1 MKGSISMYILGISGL
16 YHDSA
21 AALVCN
27 GEIIAAAQEE
37 RFTRVKHDANIP
49 VNAMRY
55 CLRQGGIKASELKAV
70 VYYDQP
76 LLTLDRFLK
85 NSLALGD
92 DAGDLV
98 DHVYN
103 NLFSRKI
110 WLHKQIETA
119 IGGLGEHGKLLVVKH
134 HVSHAASAFY
144 PSPYEKSVVLTIDGV
159 GEWTTTAI
167 GVGDGNILKLYE
179 EIKYP
184 HSIGLM
190 YSAFTY
196 FCGFKVN
203 SGDYKFMGLAPYGK
217 PIYYNIIKEKIIDI
231 RDDGSYCLNLEY
243 FEYHKGRTMINE
255 EKFYELF
262 HSRRRKPE
270 SKITQREMDIAASVQ
285 KITEEIIILLAHYAK
300 KKYGE
305 GIDNLCLAGGVAL
318 NCVAN
323 GKLQKSGIFKNIWI
337 QPAAGDSGGALGS
350 ALYTYYNYY
359 KMERIVNKAD
369 SQKGSLLGPEFSTE
383 DILNY
388 LEEYGYPYHLYTD
401 NKEKTKLVAKLLSQE
416 KIIGILQGRMEFG
429 PRALGNRSILADCR
443 SPYMQSKINLKIK
456 YRESFRPFA
465 PVVLEEKQKEYFDLP
480 CDSPYML
487 KVGNVQ
493 TSRRIPFELEQLL
506 YNTEGDMLKIV
517 SEPRSDIPAVTHVDY
532 SARIQTVDSLR
543 NKELH
548 DILLEYEK
556 LTGCA
561 VLVNTSFNVRG
572 EPIVCTPKDSYECF
586 MRTDIDV
593 LIMENIVLYKE
604 EQPKFLEEQ
613 DWREKYAL
621 D

>member
-1 MKGSISMYILGISGL
+1 MYILGVSGL

-21 AALVCN
+21 AALICD

-37 RFTRVKHDANIP
+37 RFTRLKHDAHVP
-49 VNAMRY
+49 VNAMKY
-55 CLRQGGIKASELKAV
+55 CLKQAGITSKDLEAV

-76 LLTLDRFLK
+76 LLTMDRFLK
-85 NSLALGD
+85 NALALGK
-92 DAGDLV
+92 DADKLV
-98 DHVYN
+98 ESTYPQ
-103 NLFSRKI
+103 LFSWKLWI
-110 WLHKQIETA
+110 HKQIEAA
-119 IGGLGEHGKLLVVKH
+119 IGGLGRHGKLLVTKH
-134 HVSHAASAFY
+134 HISHAASAFY
-144 PSPYEKSVVLTIDGV
+144 PSPYEKAIVLTIDGV

-167 GVGDGNILKLYE
+167 GVGEGNSLTLYE

-217 PIYYNIIKEKIIDI
+217 PVYYDVIKEKMIDI
-231 RDDGSYCLNLEY
+231 KNDGSYRLNLEY
-243 FEYHKGRTMINE
+243 FDYHKGGTMINE
-255 EKFYELF
+255 EKFSELF
-262 HSRRRKPE
+262 GGGRRQPE
-270 SKITQREMDIAASVQ
+270 SRITRREMDIAASVQ
-285 KITEEIIILLAHYAK
+285 KITEEMIFSLAEHAK
-300 KKYGE
+300 EKYGE

-323 GKLQKSGIFKNIWI
+323 GKLQEKSIFKNIWI
-337 QPAAGDSGGALGS
+337 QPAAGDAGGALGA
-350 ALYTYYNYY
+350 ALYTYYAYY
-359 KMERIVNKAD
+359 GKSRQVDEND
-369 SQKGSLLGPEFSTE
+369 SQKGSLLGPAFSTE
-383 DILNY
+383 EIVCY
-388 LEEYGYPYHLYTD
+388 LEKNKFPYHIYH
-401 NKEKTKLVAKLLSQE
+401 NKEKTELLAKLLSEE
-416 KIIGILQGRMEFG
+416 KIVGVAWGRMEFG

-443 SPYMQSKINLKIK
+443 SPYMQSRINLKIK

-465 PVVLEEKQKEYFDLP
+465 PIVLAKREADYFDLS

-487 KVGNVQ
+487 KVGNVRPE
-493 TSRRIPFELEQLL
+493 RRKPFDLEHLL
-506 YNTEGDMLKIV
+506 SDREEDMLQIV

-532 SARIQTVDSLR
+532 SARIQTVDSIK
-543 NKELH
+543 NKELY
-548 DILLEYEK
+548 DVLSEYEK

-572 EPIVCTPKDSYECF
+572 EPIVCTPADAYECF
-586 MRTDIDV
+586 MRTDMDV
-593 LIMENIVLYKE
+593 LVLENAVLYKD
-604 EQPKFLEEQ
+604 EQPEWSEDI

>member
-1 MKGSISMYILGISGL
+1 MYILGVSGL

-21 AALVCN
+21 AALVCD

-37 RFTRVKHDANIP
+37 RFTRIKHDAHVP

-55 CLRQGGIKASELKAV
+55 CLEQGGITSEELEAV

-85 NSLALGD
+85 NSLALGRNS
-92 DAGDLV
+92 GNLV
-98 DHVYN
+98 DSSYGK
-103 NLFSRKI
+103 LFSYKLWI
-110 WLHKQIETA
+110 HKQIEAA
-119 IGGLGEHGKLLVVKH
+119 IGGLGKHGKLLVTKH
-134 HVSHAASAFY
+134 HISHAASAFY
-144 PSPYEKSVVLTIDGV
+144 PSPYEKAVVLTIDGV

-167 GVGDGNILKLYE
+167 GIGDGSSLQLFE
-179 EIKYP
+179 EIQYP

-217 PIYYNIIKEKIIDI
+217 PVYYDTIKENMVDI
-231 RDDGSYCLNLEY
+231 KEDGSYRLNLEY
-243 FEYHKGRTMINE
+243 FDYHKGGTMINE
-255 EKFYELF
+255 EKFSELF
-262 HSRRRKPE
+262 HGGRRQPE
-270 SKITQREMDIAASVQ
+270 SRITQREMDIAASVQ
-285 KITEEIIILLAHYAK
+285 KITEEMILLLARHAK
-300 KKYGE
+300 EKYGD

-323 GKLQKSGIFKNIWI
+323 GKLQKAGIFDNIWI
-337 QPAAGDSGGALGS
+337 QPAAGDAGGALGA
-350 ALYTYYNYY
+350 ALYAYYSYY
-359 KMERIVNKAD
+359 EKERIVHQTD
-369 SQKGSLLGPEFSTE
+369 SQKGSLLGPAFSTE
-383 DILNY
+383 EIISY
-388 LEEYGYPYHLYTD
+388 LDAHGYPYHLYED
-401 NKEKTKLVAKLLSQE
+401 KEEKTNLLANLLAEE
-416 KIIGILQGRMEFG
+416 KIVGVAQGRMEFG

-443 SPYMQSKINLKIK
+443 SPYMQSRINLKIK

-465 PVVLEEKQKEYFDLP
+465 PLVLAEKEQEYFDLP

-487 KVGNVQ
+487 KVGDVQ
-493 TSRRIPFELEQLL
+493 PARRKAFELDKLL
-506 YNTEGDMLKIV
+506 SDTEGDMLKVV

-532 SARIQTVDSLR
+532 SARVQTVDNVR

-548 DILLEYEK
+548 DILSAYEK

-586 MRTDIDV
+586 MRTDMDV
-593 LIMENIVLYKE
+593 LVLEDAILYKE
-604 EQPKFLEEQ
+604 EQPAFVEEQ